1 MAEEVK
7 TWSVRIYTSWK
18 RYKKLIPAI
27 IGMLLLFLLKRFE
40 IEVPGLS
47 DWVLELIIS
56 GAAAVGIAQVRN
68 EPKPDAIVI
77 DTEITKEK

>member
-1 MAEEVK
+1 MANEVA
-7 TWSVRIYTSWK
+7 TWTVKIYTNWK

-27 IGMLLLFLLKRFE
+27 VGMLLLFLLKRFE
-40 IEVPGLS
+40 IEIPGLA

-68 EPKPDAIVI
+68 ESKPEGIVI